1 MHPKKSGTLCHK
13 ASLYIYNY
21 QLPFLGES
29 LYKSRITY
37 DASESMTYIGTV
49 FATASEFFE
58 KNYASH
64 FIYELQAAK
73 VRLASGTDL
82 RARHAFSVRALAFM
96 RLQYSAAAYDIYILY
111 TVKKL
116 TIGKGF
122 SRDEVRVIC

>member
-1 MHPKKSGTLCHK
+1 LLSRVKCN
-13 ASLYIYNY
+13 LYIYNY
-21 QLPFLGES
+21 QLPFSGES
-29 LYKSRITY
+29 LYKSRSTY
-37 DASESMTYIGTV
+37 DVSESITDIGTV
-49 FATASEFFE
+49 FATASDFFS
-58 KNYASH
+58 KKIMRH
-64 FIYELQAAK
+64 FIFELQAAK

-82 RARHAFSVRALAFM
+82 CAIHAFSVRALAFM